1 MEIRI
6 EKLTADTFENLAAF
20 YPWPAR
26 FWIRSNF
33 VQTLNGKVT
42 DPSKLLFLASTADKE
57 IFRYL
62 RTTADCVIVGAH
74 TAISQPYQKVKPTI
88 KYLPLRENQDPTK
101 VAIVSNSLNISLDYL
116 SGFLTAPIIFTNQKA
131 LDSNAE
137 IKKYAQI
144 VVLGEESVDLENLKP
159 AFSSLGMNRI
169 LCEGGA
175 TLHTNLVNHDL
186 LDEMNLTIANQFG
199 AANQANLLSAGLD
212 ISHHDKFEFNQV
224 LFDEKNLFL
233 RVLKK

>member
-6 EKLTADTFENLAAF
+6 ENLTAEIFENLTTF
-20 YPWPAR
+20 YPWPDR

-42 DPSKLLFLASTADKE
+42 DPSKLLFLASAADKE
-57 IFRYL
+57 IFRFL
-62 RTTADCVIVGAH
+62 RTTADCVIVGSH
-74 TAISQPYQKVKPTI
+74 TAISQPYQKVKPTT
-88 KYLPLRENQDPTK
+88 KYLPFRATPDPIN

-116 SGFLTAPIIFTNQKA
+116 SGFITAPIIFTNQKA
-131 LDSNAE
+131 LDSNPE
-137 IKKYAQI
+137 IQKRAQVI
-144 VVLGEESVDLENLKP
+144 ILGEEFVDLKNLKS
-159 AFSSLGMNRI
+159 AFTNLGMTRI

-175 TLHTNLVNHDL
+175 TLHTNLINHDL
-186 LDEMNLTIANQFG
+186 LDEMNLTVANQFG
-199 AANQANLLSAGLD
+199 AANQANLLSAALD